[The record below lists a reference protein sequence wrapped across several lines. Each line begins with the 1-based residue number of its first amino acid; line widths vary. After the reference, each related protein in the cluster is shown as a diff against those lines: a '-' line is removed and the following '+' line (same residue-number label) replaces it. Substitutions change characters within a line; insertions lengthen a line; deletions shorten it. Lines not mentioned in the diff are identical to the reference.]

1 MLKYLSL
8 TFAVVLAILIGVFW
22 MVYAPLPDSP
32 ARPAIG
38 YAYQTE
44 RDGRAIEYFVNG
56 SGPIIVLMASAGREV
71 SDFNELVTTLV
82 AKGYRTIAIE
92 APGIGGSALP
102 DGPMS
107 LRDLAGD
114 IDAVLTAEKVEDP
127 IVLLGHAF
135 GNRVVRAFAHDHAA
149 RVQAAILVAA
159 GGQKPV
165 PAEASKAL
173 RMAFDPTVPAAERE
187 DNIRMAFF
195 AGDNPIPDY
204 WKVGWYRHTATL
216 QGKSW
221 QQMGDEPWQAAGGV
235 PILVVQAD
243 SDTVAPKEDTSDV
256 LAVEFAGRVE
266 VALIEDAGHALLPE
280 QPDAIAQA
288 ILSYLDRLN

>member
-1 MLKYLSL
+1 
-8 TFAVVLAILIGVFW
+8 

-32 ARPAIG
+32 ARPAVG
-38 YAYQTE
+38 YSYQAE
-44 RDGRAIEYFVNG
+44 RDGRAIEYFANG
-56 SGPIIVLMASAGREV
+56 DGPVVVLMASAGREV
-71 SDFNELVTTLV
+71 SDFNELVTILV
-82 AKGYRTIAIE
+82 ANGFRTIAIE

-102 DGPMS
+102 DKPVS
-107 LRDLAGD
+107 LRDLAAD
-114 IDAVLTAEKVEDP
+114 IDTVLAREKVSGP
-127 IVLLGHAF
+127 VVVLGHAF
-135 GNRVVRAFAHDHAA
+135 GNRVVRAFAHDHAP
-149 RVQAAILVAA
+149 RVRAAILIAA

-165 PAEASKAL
+165 PVEASKAL
-173 RMAFDPTVPAAERE
+173 RAAFDPTVPADVRE
-187 DNIRMAFF
+187 ANIRMAFF

-204 WKVGWYRHTATL
+204 WKVGWYRDTATL

-243 SDTVAPKEDTSDV
+243 SDTVAPKEDASDV
-256 LAVEFAGRVE
+256 LAEEFAGRVE

>member
-1 MLKYLSL
+1 MLR
-8 TFAVVLAILIGVFW
+8 FASLAIAALLALLTGVFW

-32 ARPAIG
+32 ARPAVG
-38 YAYQTE
+38 YSYHAE
-44 RDGRAIEYFVNG
+44 RDGRAIEYFANG
-56 SGPIIVLMASAGREV
+56 DGPVVVLMASAGREV
-71 SDFNELVTTLV
+71 SDFNELVTILV
-82 AKGYRTIAIE
+82 ANGFRTIAIE

-102 DGPMS
+102 DKPVS
-107 LRDLAGD
+107 LRNLAAD
-114 IDAVLTAEKVEDP
+114 IDTVLARENVSGP
-127 IVLLGHAF
+127 VVVLGHAF
-135 GNRVVRAFAHDHAA
+135 GNRVVRAFAHDHAP
-149 RVQAAILVAA
+149 RVRAAILIAA

-165 PAEASKAL
+165 PVEASKAL
-173 RMAFDPTVPAAERE
+173 RAAFDPTVPADVRE
-187 DNIRMAFF
+187 ANIRMAFF

-204 WKVGWYRHTATL
+204 WKVGWYRDTATL

-243 SDTVAPKEDTSDV
+243 SDTVAPKEDASDV
-256 LAVEFAGRVE
+256 LAEEFAGRVE

>member
-1 MLKYLSL
+1 MLRFTS
-8 TFAVVLAILIGVFW
+8 LAIAALLALLTGVFW
-22 MVYAPLPDSP
+22 MVYAPLPDNP
-32 ARPAIG
+32 ARPAVG
-38 YAYQTE
+38 YSYQAE
-44 RDGRAIEYFVNG
+44 RDGRAIEYFANG
-56 SGPIIVLMASAGREV
+56 DGPVVVLMASAGREV

-82 AKGYRTIAIE
+82 ANGFRTIAIE

-102 DGPMS
+102 DKPVS
-107 LRDLAGD
+107 LRDLAAD
-114 IDAVLTAEKVEDP
+114 IDTVLARENVSGP
-127 IVLLGHAF
+127 VVVLGHAF
-135 GNRVVRAFAHDHAA
+135 GNRVVRAFAHDHAP
-149 RVQAAILVAA
+149 RVRAAILIAA

-165 PAEASKAL
+165 PVEASKAL
-173 RMAFDPTVPAAERE
+173 RAAFDPTVPADLRE
-187 DNIRMAFF
+187 ANIRTAFF

-204 WKVGWYRHTATL
+204 WKVGWYRDTATL

-243 SDTVAPKEDTSDV
+243 SDTVAPKEDASDV
-256 LAVEFAGRVE
+256 LAEEFAGRVE

>member
-1 MLKYLSL
+1 MLRFFLL
-8 TFAVVLAILIGVFW
+8 AIAALLAILIGVFW

-32 ARPAIG
+32 ARPAVG

-56 SGPIIVLMASAGREV
+56 EGPVVVLMASAGREV
-71 SDFNELVTTLV
+71 SDFNELVATLV
-82 AKGYRTIAIE
+82 ASGYRTVAIE

-107 LRDLAGD
+107 LRDLATD
-114 IDAVLTAEKVEDP
+114 IDTVLAKESVTDP
-127 IVLLGHAF
+127 VVVIGHAF
-135 GNRVVRAFAHDHAA
+135 GNRVVRAFAHDHAPSV
-149 RVQAAILVAA
+149 RAAILIAA

-165 PAEASKAL
+165 PVEASKAL
-173 RMAFDPTVPAAERE
+173 RAAFDPTVPADERE
-187 DNIRMAFF
+187 ENIRMAFF

-216 QGKSW
+216 QGNSW
-221 QQMGDEPWQAAGGV
+221 QQMDDEPWQAAGGV

-243 SDTVAPKEDTSDV
+243 SDTVAPKEDASDA
-256 LAVEFAGRVE
+256 LAEEFAGRVE
-266 VALIEDAGHALLPE
+266 VALIENAGHALLPE
-280 QPDAIAQA
+280 QPDAIAQS
-288 ILSYLDRLN
+288 ILRYLDQLN

>member
-1 MLKYLSL
+1 MLR
-8 TFAVVLAILIGVFW
+8 FASLAIAALLALLTGVFW

-32 ARPAIG
+32 ARPAVG
-38 YAYQTE
+38 YSYQAE
-44 RDGRAIEYFVNG
+44 RDGRAIEYFANG
-56 SGPIIVLMASAGREV
+56 DGPVVVLMASAGREV
-71 SDFNELVTTLV
+71 SDFNELVTILV
-82 AKGYRTIAIE
+82 ANGFRTIAIE

-102 DGPMS
+102 DKPVS
-107 LRDLAGD
+107 LRDLAAD
-114 IDAVLTAEKVEDP
+114 IDTVLAREKVSGP
-127 IVLLGHAF
+127 VVVLGHAF
-135 GNRVVRAFAHDHAA
+135 GNRVVRAFAHDHAP
-149 RVQAAILVAA
+149 RVRAAILIAA

-165 PAEASKAL
+165 PVEASKAL
-173 RMAFDPTVPAAERE
+173 RAAFDPTVPADVRE
-187 DNIRMAFF
+187 ANIRMAFF

-204 WKVGWYRHTATL
+204 WKVGWYRDTATL

-243 SDTVAPKEDTSDV
+243 SDTVAPKEDASDV
-256 LAVEFAGRVE
+256 LAEEFAGRVE